1 MDVSRNRG
9 HDHTRLLDLLPSA
22 KRTDETSKWGE
33 TGGRV
38 LVTTSRNTSGHQDKQ
53 IAESPV
59 PIPGMENA
67 MRCDLCDREVTNG
80 NLLCQSCADMIPPF
94 GLAPPVLGT
103 ELALALAAE
112 LAPYLATD

>member
-1 MDVSRNRG
+1 
-9 HDHTRLLDLLPSA
+9 
-22 KRTDETSKWGE
+22 
-33 TGGRV
+33 
-38 LVTTSRNTSGHQDKQ
+38 
-53 IAESPV
+53 
-59 PIPGMENA
+59 

-80 NLLCQSCADMIPPF
+80 NPLCQSCADMIPPF